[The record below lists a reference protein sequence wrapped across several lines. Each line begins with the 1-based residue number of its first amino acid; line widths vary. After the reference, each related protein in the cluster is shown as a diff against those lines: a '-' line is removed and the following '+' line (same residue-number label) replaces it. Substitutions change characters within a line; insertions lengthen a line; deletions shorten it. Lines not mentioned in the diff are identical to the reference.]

1 MKRDWH
7 AEVLR
12 ERSVVWVVWWRS
24 VNPTCLGRCLCKE
37 NPKKVESLCGKSWV
51 DCMFWKYLQLEEAEK
66 RLSESKSK
74 LALLRGV
81 TSASSSH
88 VDAEQVKVE
97 RESKIG
103 SFHKSDGSCSSKNH
117 LQSGLRLAHVGS
129 KCSHSVPLPPS
140 SLARVKVKSEKTQT
154 QSISTERESIEV
166 QGRGSKR
173 KVFGILIVVCV

>member
-1 MKRDWH
+1 
-7 AEVLR
+7 
-12 ERSVVWVVWWRS
+12 
-24 VNPTCLGRCLCKE
+24 
-37 NPKKVESLCGKSWV
+37 
-51 DCMFWKYLQLEEAEK
+51 LQLEEAEK